1 MLKAGGNTGQRQG
14 QETEAKPVFPPLRP
28 MAAEAVEEE
37 ISCVSGEGLA
47 FAEASFDLSEFATVR
62 LSGCKFKNCSFYR
75 TSLVKVLIENCSFAG
90 CRFEGG
96 YWQNVFAEESKFTG
110 CDFNETVFKDT
121 VFRRCLL
128 QYANL
133 NWERAATGDFGRNP
147 ADGFRIERMQGA
159 GLTAASGGFNRDELL

>member
-1 MLKAGGNTGQRQG
+1 M
-14 QETEAKPVFPPLRP
+14 E
-28 MAAEAVEEE
+28 EEE

-62 LSGCKFKNCSFYR
+62 LGLQVQNCSFYR

-110 CDFNETVFKDT
+110 CDF
-121 VFRRCLL
+121 
-128 QYANL
+128 
-133 NWERAATGDFGRNP
+133 
-147 ADGFRIERMQGA
+147 
-159 GLTAASGGFNRDELL
+159 

>member
-37 ISCVSGEGLA
+37 EISCVSGEGLA

-62 LSGCKFKNCSFYR
+62 FSGCKFKNCSFYR

-133 NWERAATGDFGRNP
+133 NGSSCDR
-147 ADGFRIERMQGA
+147 
-159 GLTAASGGFNRDELL
+159 

>member
-1 MLKAGGNTGQRQG
+1 MLKANTGRRM
-14 QETEAKPVFPPLRP
+14 AKGRKNGGKTGVSPLQP
-28 MAAEAVEEE
+28 MAAWLWKKE

-47 FAEASFDLSEFATVR
+47 FAEASFNLSRNLLQFGSRAASSKIAAFTE
-62 LSGCKFKNCSFYR
+62 

-133 NWERAATGDFGRNP
+133 NRACCDR
-147 ADGFRIERMQGA
+147 
-159 GLTAASGGFNRDELL
+159 

>member
-1 MLKAGGNTGQRQG
+1 MLAGGNTGQRARAG
-14 QETEAKPVFPPLRP
+14 NGGKTGVSLWWP
-28 MAAEAVEEE
+28 MAAEAVEEEE

-62 LSGCKFKNCSFYR
+62 LGRKFKNCSFYR

-133 NWERAATGDFGRNP
+133 N
-147 ADGFRIERMQGA
+147 GA
-159 GLTAASGGFNRDELL
+159 CCDRWF

>member
-1 MLKAGGNTGQRQG
+1 M
-14 QETEAKPVFPPLRP
+14 E
-28 MAAEAVEEE
+28 EEE

-110 CDFNETVFKDT
+110 CDLTKLFSKIRCFG
-121 VFRRCLL
+121 RCLL

-133 NWERAATGDFGRNP
+133 NGSVLRQ
-147 ADGFRIERMQGA
+147 I
-159 GLTAASGGFNRDELL
+159 LTKPG

>member
-1 MLKAGGNTGQRQG
+1 M
-14 QETEAKPVFPPLRP
+14 FPLCGRWRRKLWKK
-28 MAAEAVEEE
+28 E

-96 YWQNVFAEESKFTG
+96 YWQNVFAEEQIYRVRF
-110 CDFNETVFKDT
+110 
-121 VFRRCLL
+121 
-128 QYANL
+128 
-133 NWERAATGDFGRNP
+133 
-147 ADGFRIERMQGA
+147 
-159 GLTAASGGFNRDELL
+159 

>member
-1 MLKAGGNTGQRQG
+1 M
-14 QETEAKPVFPPLRP
+14 FPPLRP
-28 MAAEAVEEE
+28 MAAEAVEEEE

-96 YWQNVFAEESKFTG
+96 YWQNVFAE
-110 CDFNETVFKDT
+110 
-121 VFRRCLL
+121 R
-128 QYANL
+128 ANL
-133 NWERAATGDFGRNP
+133 PGAILTKLFSKIRCFGGVCCNMP
-147 ADGFRIERMQGA
+147 I
-159 GLTAASGGFNRDELL
+159 

>member
-1 MLKAGGNTGQRQG
+1 M
-14 QETEAKPVFPPLRP
+14 FPPLRP
-28 MAAEAVEEE
+28 MAAEAVEEEE

-96 YWQNVFAEESKFTG
+96 YWQNVLDVYKRQVYCSSG
-110 CDFNETVFKDT
+110 QS
-121 VFRRCLL
+121 L
-128 QYANL
+128 
-133 NWERAATGDFGRNP
+133 
-147 ADGFRIERMQGA
+147 
-159 GLTAASGGFNRDELL
+159 ASPFL